1 MGLSLN
7 DSLAGYLLFGLNV
20 DVMYCRWLLLLMG
33 VIEAWRVLPGD
44 GLNSIF
50 SAAYQSE

>member
-7 DSLAGYLLFGLNV
+7 ASLAGYLLFGLNV
-20 DVMYCRWLLLLMG
+20 DEMNFHWLLLLMG
-33 VIEAWRVLPGD
+33 FIAAWRVLPGD